1 MQPTETQIFW
11 NEDWDLVHQTLPA
24 RCSMCVNDLFQL
36 YAVAVHTIPDRFPS
50 GGGGGV
56 LPSNRGLWVCAAG
69 WGRMSEDWIDY
80 Y

>member
-50 GGGGGV
+50 GGGGGYFLV
-56 LPSNRGLWVCAAG
+56 IGAYGYVPLDGVA
-69 WGRMSEDWIDY
+69 
-80 Y
+80 